1 MILDQLLAYV
11 KFDDADRA
19 LLLALHPRLEPA
31 FPAIAERFYEAVW
44 SDPDAAAVLSGP
56 EQVERLRRTLIDWM
70 STGLLG
76 PYDLEFNERRSRI
89 GRVHVRIGLAQ
100 QFMFTAL
107 SVLRTAYLDHV
118 RRLYSAEDA
127 LDVIRAVDKLFD
139 IELALMLRHY
149 QLDSEEKLVARERS
163 IQSDRLNAL
172 QTMSAGLAHEVR
184 NPLNAAKLQL
194 ELLQRRVR
202 RKDDDPKIIEPI
214 QLAHH
219 EIQRLT
225 EMLNEFLEFA
235 RPPELHLVEHDA
247 LAVIRDV
254 VDIERPYA
262 ATRHITLV
270 LEAGLDAARLPVD
283 PGKLH
288 QVIQNLVRNA
298 IEAAPG
304 NGRVGVAVEFVER
317 SLHIRVSD
325 DGPGMTDDVRTRIFE
340 PFFSTKESGTGM
352 GMSIVHT
359 FVALHDGRIEIITG
373 PAGTTIDVALPTR
386 RQELRGDPQVLR

>member
-1 MILDQLLAYV
+1 VILDQLLAYV
-11 KFDDADRA
+11 KFDAADRDR
-19 LLLALHPRLEPA
+19 LLALHPRLAPE

-44 SDPDAAAVLSGP
+44 ADPEAAAVLSGP
-56 EQVERLRRTLIDWM
+56 EQVERLRLTLIDWM

-107 SVLRTAYLDHV
+107 SVVRTAYLDHV
-118 RRLYSAEDA
+118 RRLYSAVEA

-139 IELALMLRHY
+139 LELALMLRHY

-194 ELLQRRVR
+194 ELLERRVR

-225 EMLNEFLEFA
+225 EMLNDFLEFA

-254 VDIERPYA
+254 VDIERAYA
-262 ATRHITLV
+262 ETRHVTLA
-270 LEAGLDAARLPVD
+270 LELGLDTARLPVD

-298 IEAAPG
+298 IEAAPRDG
-304 NGRVGVAVEFVER
+304 HVGLAVEFVER

-325 DGPGMTDDVRTRIFE
+325 DGPGMTDDVRTRMFE

-359 FVALHDGRIEIITG
+359 FVAMHDGRIEIITG

-386 RQELRGDPQVLR
+386 RHELRVDPQVLR